1 MTNQRLILT
10 VFAKDRPGIIGE
22 ISDVVLARQGNWLE
36 SSLSRLCGL
45 FTGIVHLEVQQANKE
60 TLLAEL
66 SKLSDSGI
74 NIQLHEQASSQE
86 DDNEINGLQIVVEAN
101 DRAGIIKEIADA
113 LIREN
118 INIDNIDT
126 EVESASMAGYPIFRA
141 HLFLALPDDV
151 QESDLEQILE
161 AVSDD
166 LMVSI
171 VE

>member
-1 MTNQRLILT
+1 
-10 VFAKDRPGIIGE
+10 
-22 ISDVVLARQGNWLE
+22 
-36 SSLSRLCGL
+36 
-45 FTGIVHLEVQQANKE
+45 VHLEVQQANKE